1 MEEKNLVV
9 LLSAGAMDW
18 KVYGIYNSEEDMLRR
33 LSIDWGDEVTIDD
46 IYDDSELRVS
56 SGKYYN

>member
-1 MEEKNLVV
+1 
-9 LLSAGAMDW
+9 MDR

-46 IYDDSELRVS
+46 IYDGSELRVS